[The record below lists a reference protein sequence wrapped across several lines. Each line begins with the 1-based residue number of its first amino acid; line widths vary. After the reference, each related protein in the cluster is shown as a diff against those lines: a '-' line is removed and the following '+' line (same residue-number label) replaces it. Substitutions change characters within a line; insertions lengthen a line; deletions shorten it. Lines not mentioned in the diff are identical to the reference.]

1 MQRIPTHVPGLD
13 AAIQGG
19 PIQGSLIL
27 VKGAPGVGKTIFV
40 LQSIYASALTGDV
53 GIYFTFD
60 EAPQT
65 IGWYSAIFG
74 WDVPALQKDKKIYIY
89 YLSEQEYE
97 RFRPDRLDTL
107 RERLEYIIKSTG
119 ARRVA
124 IDSMSTI
131 SLYLARTLGLHTEV
145 DVSAVMQKVLR
156 SLSSLAKDLGILL
169 YVTVL
174 PSDPALPVYESMADG
189 VIELF
194 YYEDVGGVTQR
205 GLRIPKMR
213 ATHHP
218 LDRLSVYIEREGME
232 VESL

>member
-1 MQRIPTHVPGLD
+1 MRRIPTHIPGLD
-13 AAIQGG
+13 SALQGG
-19 PIQGSLIL
+19 PVEGSLVL

-40 LQSIYASALTGDV
+40 LQSIYAAALTGET

-74 WDVPALQKDKKIYIY
+74 WDVPALQKDKKMYIY

-107 RERLEYIIKSTG
+107 KERLEYIIKSTG
-119 ARRVA
+119 AKRVV
-124 IDSMSTI
+124 IDSMTTI
-131 SLYLARTLGLHTEV
+131 SLYLARTLGLHTEI
-145 DVSAVMQKVLR
+145 DVRAVIQQVLR
-156 SLSSLAKDLGILL
+156 TLSDLAKSLGILL
-169 YVTVL
+169 YITVL
-174 PSDPALPVYESMADG
+174 PDDPAISTYESMADG